1 MEGTMAKR
9 GTRAGR
15 GRSAAGSPA
24 EPADTHGT
32 IIDALMAL
40 LATRDF
46 SEIGLADVAKEAGV
60 SLSTLRATYD
70 GKIGIVADFSRRID
84 QAVLDGGP
92 AEGDEARDRL
102 FEIMMRRFD
111 ALAPYRASVRRLA
124 RSARRDIGLACALN
138 RISRSAQMWMLV
150 AAGIHH
156 GGLMGRIAIQGA
168 VLVYADVL
176 RVWFDDDDPG
186 QARTMAALD
195 RALRRG
201 EQAMKWIDGACAI
214 IPSFAERGRRARD
227 AGRAGAAA

>member
-1 MEGTMAKR
+1 MAKR

-15 GRSAAGSPA
+15 GRSAASSPA
-24 EPADTHGT
+24 EAADTRGAV
-32 IIDALMAL
+32 IDALMTL

-46 SEIGLADVAKEAGV
+46 SDVGLADVAREAGV

-70 GKIGIVADFSRRID
+70 GKIGIIADYSRRID
-84 QAVLDGGP
+84 QTVLEAGP
-92 AEGDEARDRL
+92 AEGEEARDRL
-102 FEIMMRRFD
+102 FEVMMRRFD
-111 ALAPYRASVRRLA
+111 ALAPYRASLRRLA
-124 RSARRDIGLACALN
+124 HSARRDIGLACALN

-168 VLVYADVL
+168 VLVYAEVL
-176 RVWFDDDDPG
+176 RVWFDDEDPG

-201 EQAMKWIDGACAI
+201 EQAMKWIDGACSI
-214 IPSFAERGRRARD
+214 LPRFADRGRRARD
-227 AGRAGAAA
+227 DGRASAEA